1 MRIAILGLLIGMLLS
16 ACATDEKSR
25 PSLSNPERVT
35 QLNLVILPDNLES
48 IATPEQR
55 RQLTETIS
63 ANLSS
68 LGYPVKPA
76 APKQEI
82 LGYALEGKIG
92 KVEKKATPPGFTLDF
107 GNSDPRA
114 LDFQKAN
121 VVPVSC
127 LLRSPNKTEKPVKL
141 TGEFSVPADIDE
153 LIGAPNKPVSLNF
166 FADRLGTVCLNLL
179 AELNIPK
186 TGQTAGVAPWKPTV
200 DVEIR
205 DKPVSPSV
213 VKPSSPPV
221 EAPYP
226 ASVGGKTPN
235 AVDLSAPPVGGSLGG
250 GQSKSSEAPAPK
262 KPASQAE
269 AVNTETRVNP
279 EDQRKQMI
287 IHNQGTPIILEFGYD
302 RQ

>member
-1 MRIAILGLLIGMLLS
+1 MRIAILGLLIGMMLS
-16 ACATDEKSR
+16 ACVIDEKPR

-35 QLNLVILPDNLES
+35 QLGLVIISGNLES
-48 IATPEQR
+48 IATTEQL

-63 ANLSS
+63 TNLSS

-76 APKQEI
+76 VPKQET
-82 LGYALEGKIG
+82 LAYVLEGKIG

-121 VVPVSC
+121 VVPVTC
-127 LLRSPNKTEKPVKL
+127 LLRSQNKTEKPVKL

-153 LIGAPNKPVSLNF
+153 LMGTPNKPLSLNF
-166 FADRLGTVCLNLL
+166 FADSLGTVCLNLL

-186 TGQTAGVAPWKPTV
+186 TGQTEGVTPWKPTV
-200 DVEIR
+200 NVEIR
-205 DKPVSPSV
+205 DKPVNPSV
-213 VKPSSPPV
+213 AKPSAPPI
-221 EAPYP
+221 EAPKP
-226 ASVGGKTPN
+226 TSVGGKPPN
-235 AVDLSAPPVGGSLGG
+235 AVELTAPPSGGSLAG
-250 GQSKSSEAPAPK
+250 GQSKTRPAPAPK
-262 KPASQAE
+262 KPADPAE